1 MRTANVHQAKTQL
14 SKLIDAALK
23 GEEVIIARD
32 GVPAVRL
39 VPVQAAV
46 PTRRSG
52 FWKGKVKFLDPDWDK
67 PDPEIERL
75 FYESVIFPEGDRA
88 LACGDPK
95 PPAVSPA
102 STRDDDAS
110 SG

>member
-1 MRTANVHQAKTQL
+1 MPTANVHQAKTQL

-39 VPVQAAV
+39 VPVTAAA
-46 PTRRSG
+46 PPRRAG
-52 FWKGKVKFLDPDWDK
+52 LWAGKVRFLDPDWDK

-75 FYESVIFPEGDRA
+75 FYEGEIVPERDRA
-88 LACGDPK
+88 PAADAGEPSRAPK
-95 PPAVSPA
+95 P
-102 STRDDDAS
+102 DDGS
-110 SG
+110 SSR

>member
-1 MRTANVHQAKTQL
+1 MPPANVHQANTQL

-39 VPVQAAV
+39 VPVEAAR
-46 PTRRSG
+46 PNRRSG
-52 FWKGKVKFLDPDWDK
+52 FWKGKVKFLDPDWEK

-75 FYESVIFPEGDRA
+75 FYESVIFPEGQGASRPERA
-88 LACGDPK
+88 NSA
-95 PPAVSPA
+95 PAVS
-102 STRDDDAS
+102 TREDDAP